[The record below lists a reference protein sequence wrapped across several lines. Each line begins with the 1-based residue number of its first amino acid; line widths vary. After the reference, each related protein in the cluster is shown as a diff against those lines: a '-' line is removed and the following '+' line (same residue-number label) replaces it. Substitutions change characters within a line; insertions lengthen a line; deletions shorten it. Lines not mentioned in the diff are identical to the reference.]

1 MQVAKVL
8 SEKLK
13 HEFKVTALAGELQ
26 KKYEAQL
33 QKIGAK
39 ARIPGFRPGKM
50 PREILV
56 KRFGAEAL
64 EDAGNGILREAFAE
78 IYKEHKFRNAIDPAV
93 NVVTFEEGKDFE
105 CLIVFETLPDIDV
118 KGFNDISLDS
128 LVVTI
133 SDQDV
138 EQRLK
143 KMHDEH
149 VKYTKPSEE
158 RAAQKG
164 DLVGV
169 KWSGTLE
176 GGKGIELP
184 EIYQILLGPERE
196 DSPFAPIVKALYGKK
211 VGENFEGKVQFPKE
225 EIIQN

>member
-26 KKYEAQL
+26 KKYEVQL

-78 IYKEHKFRNAIDPAV
+78 IYKEHKFRN
-93 NVVTFEEGKDFE
+93 
-105 CLIVFETLPDIDV
+105 C
-118 KGFNDISLDS
+118 
-128 LVVTI
+128 
-133 SDQDV
+133 
-138 EQRLK
+138 
-143 KMHDEH
+143 H
-149 VKYTKPSEE
+149 
-158 RAAQKG
+158 
-164 DLVGV
+164 
-169 KWSGTLE
+169 
-176 GGKGIELP
+176 
-184 EIYQILLGPERE
+184 
-196 DSPFAPIVKALYGKK
+196 
-211 VGENFEGKVQFPKE
+211 
-225 EIIQN
+225 